1 MIRLNSKQ
9 CCYYTTVARSL
20 NSSSE
25 DAPGSAKTQISAPAL
40 NPLFVTGFTDA
51 EGSFMVSFTKSSE
64 SRHGFRI
71 RAIFQIQ
78 LHKKDLELLKTIQA
92 FFQGIG
98 YISSSKEFV
107 SFRARS
113 LDDLQ
118 VIIAHFDKFPLKT
131 KKQADFELFKWV
143 VKKLSLKEHLSL
155 KGFKEIVSI
164 RASMNLGLTDALNKA
179 FPEVSPVPRPT
190 VKDEKVINPDWLAGF
205 VTGEGCFFINI
216 STSASNKIGFQV
228 FFLFALTQH
237 TRDKSLLEAI
247 KDYLDCGAVKE
258 SSSRMNVLTLKVVK
272 FNDISEKIV
281 PLFNQYKILGV
292 KSEDFNS
299 WCQAIELVKDKNHL
313 TSKGLEEIRQ
323 IKSGMNTGRPVSPEK
338 TVIVSLSS

>member
-1 MIRLNSKQ
+1 
-9 CCYYTTVARSL
+9 
-20 NSSSE
+20 
-25 DAPGSAKTQISAPAL
+25 
-40 NPLFVTGFTDA
+40 
-51 EGSFMVSFTKSSE
+51 MVN
-64 SRHGFRI
+64 
-71 RAIFQIQ
+71 
-78 LHKKDLELLKTIQA
+78 
-92 FFQGIG
+92 
-98 YISSSKEFV
+98 
-107 SFRARS
+107 
-113 LDDLQ
+113 
-118 VIIAHFDKFPLKT
+118 
-131 KKQADFELFKWV
+131 
-143 VKKLSLKEHLSL
+143 KLSLKEHLSL

-164 RASMNLGLTDALNKA
+164 RASMNLGLTYALNKA

-190 VKDEKVINPDWLAGF
+190 VKDEKVINPDGLAGF
-205 VTGEGCFFINI
+205 VTGEGCFFIKI

-292 KSEDFNS
+292 KSSDFHS

-323 IKSGMNTGRPVSPEK
+323 IKSKMNTGKPVVYLK
-338 TVIVSLSS
+338 

>member
-1 MIRLNSKQ
+1 MI
-9 CCYYTTVARSL
+9 
-20 NSSSE
+20 
-25 DAPGSAKTQISAPAL
+25 
-40 NPLFVTGFTDA
+40 
-51 EGSFMVSFTKSSE
+51 SFTKTSE

-131 KKQADFELFKWV
+131 KKQADFELFKCV
-143 VKKLSLKEHLSL
+143 VNKLSLKEHLSL

-164 RASMNLGLTDALNKA
+164 RASMNLGLSDALKKA

-190 VKDEKVINPDWLAGF
+190 VEDEKVINPD
-205 VTGEGCFFINI
+205 
-216 STSASNKIGFQV
+216 
-228 FFLFALTQH
+228 
-237 TRDKSLLEAI
+237 
-247 KDYLDCGAVKE
+247 
-258 SSSRMNVLTLKVVK
+258 
-272 FNDISEKIV
+272 
-281 PLFNQYKILGV
+281 
-292 KSEDFNS
+292 
-299 WCQAIELVKDKNHL
+299 
-313 TSKGLEEIRQ
+313 
-323 IKSGMNTGRPVSPEK
+323 
-338 TVIVSLSS
+338 